1 MMIGRN
7 ARDSQRR
14 GIHVVTGA
22 TPKPAP
28 IVGAYTRCWQT
39 GAVMSAETQTA
50 TGQTGEGRCWCCG
63 QPRSEDT
70 LVHLGNHP
78 EVGICIS
85 CVHFLRRRAMDRQAT
100 VVRQTLRGAAESVRG
115 QVMARGW
122 HQRPVIGP
130 ALQWLDRH
138 LLW

>member
-1 MMIGRN
+1 
-7 ARDSQRR
+7 
-14 GIHVVTGA
+14 
-22 TPKPAP
+22 
-28 IVGAYTRCWQT
+28 
-39 GAVMSAETQTA
+39 MSAETQTA
-50 TGQTGEGRCWCCG
+50 KGQTDESRCWCCG

-85 CVHFLRRRAMDRQAT
+85 CVHFLRRRARDQQAT
-100 VVRQTLRGAAESVRG
+100 AMRQTLRGAAESVRG

-130 ALQWLDRH
+130 ALQWLNRH
-138 LLW
+138 LPW